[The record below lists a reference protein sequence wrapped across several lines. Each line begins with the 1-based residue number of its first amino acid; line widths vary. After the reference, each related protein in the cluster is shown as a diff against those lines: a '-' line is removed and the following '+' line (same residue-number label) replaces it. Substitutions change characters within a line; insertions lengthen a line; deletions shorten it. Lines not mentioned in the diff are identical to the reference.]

1 MTPGTGPIYRIN
13 TQRTVIRCW
22 NPEDAPIMKASI
34 DENISHLVTFMPW
47 AAQEP
52 QDLDEKIKLLR
63 TFRGRF
69 DLDQDFIYG
78 IFNPGE
84 TQVIGGTGLH
94 PRAGANAREIGY
106 WIHHDY
112 INQGLAT
119 EVSAAL
125 TRVAFELLEI
135 QRVEIHCAVE
145 NSASAAVPRKLGYT
159 QEAILRQRMLLP
171 DNRYHDEM
179 VWTLLR
185 DEYPSTPSAQ
195 AALEAFD
202 AMGRLVLSTF

>member
-1 MTPGTGPIYRIN
+1 MMPGTGPIYRVN

-22 NPEDAPIMKASI
+22 NPEDAAMMKASI
-34 DENISHLVTFMPW
+34 DENISHLITFMPW

-52 QDLDEKIKLLR
+52 QDLNEKITLLR

-78 IFNPGE
+78 IFNPSE

-94 PRAGANAREIGY
+94 TRLGENAREIGY
-106 WIHHDY
+106 WIHRDY

-125 TRVAFELLEI
+125 TRVAFELLGF
-135 QRVEIHCAVE
+135 QWVEIHCAVE
-145 NSASAAVPRKLGYT
+145 NLASAAVPRKLGYT
-159 QEAILRQRMLLP
+159 QEAILRQRLLLP

-179 VWTLLR
+179 IWTLLR

-195 AALEAFD
+195 AALVAFD
-202 AMGRLVLSTF
+202 AMGHQVLNTF